1 MGLAGEF
8 GSWRHLA
15 QRFAGALSP
24 AGPAPADEAWA
35 LARLL
40 PGEQELWR
48 RMSGPDRRHAVGV
61 ARDTLRLLDG
71 GAPGGEGGADGQARS
86 RGQARTGSD
95 ARADGELLTAGDIP
109 AAEREVAA
117 SALLHDV
124 GKVESGLG
132 TFSRVGVTLAA
143 LTVGRERLTRPAPA
157 GGSEPRWRTRV
168 RAYLVHDRLGADMLR
183 QAGSAPLTVAW
194 AAEHHLDPSRWTV
207 DRRVGEALK
216 AADGD

>member
-15 QRFAGALSP
+15 ERFAGAVSP
-24 AGPAPADEAWA
+24 AGPAPADEEWA

-40 PGEQELWR
+40 PGERELWR

-61 ARDTLRLLDG
+61 ARDTLRLLDDD
-71 GAPGGEGGADGQARS
+71 AAETRMGGEAPAGGEARV
-86 RGQARTGSD
+86 
-95 ARADGELLTAGDIP
+95 AGHIP

-143 LTVGRERLTRPAPA
+143 LAVGRDRLTRPAPA
-157 GGSEPRWRTRV
+157 GASEARWRTRV

-207 DRRVGEALK
+207 DRRLGKALK